1 MHGGLLEGTPLFEEF
16 DLLLVEHFEPFAA
29 GGDEFVDVHAL
40 DFEGFGEE
48 QLNVFFCTL
57 VLGLDHADDALPDGG
72 VVDQFGVLVHD
83 EQVG

>member
-1 MHGGLLEGTPLFEEF
+1 MHGGLLEGTPLFKKL

-29 GGDEFVDVHAL
+29 GGDKFVDVHAL
-40 DFEGFGEE
+40 DFEGLGEE
-48 QLNVFFCTL
+48 QFDIFFCTL
-57 VLGLDHADDALPDGG
+57 VFRLNHAEDALPDGA